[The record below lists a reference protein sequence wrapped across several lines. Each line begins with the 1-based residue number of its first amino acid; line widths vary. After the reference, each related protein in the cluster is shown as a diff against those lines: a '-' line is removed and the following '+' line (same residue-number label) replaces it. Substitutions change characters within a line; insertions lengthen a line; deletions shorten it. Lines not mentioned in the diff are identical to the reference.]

1 MQEDGDDSDEILLE
15 DEIQDK
21 VFVKLKKFVKEKF
34 QNIKQEYIED
44 FLYSQD
50 TSTYI
55 RQDSYTQD
63 NTLEFESTSN
73 QKSGNKRTG
82 AGSGIVD
89 MVSEQDSEGNSSP
102 EAAQDNE
109 QKPPAAH
116 EAFPSRATLLAV
128 MNQGEDVR
136 ASLSTSSTGR
146 RQSSAG

>member
-73 QKSGNKRTG
+73 
-82 AGSGIVD
+82 
-89 MVSEQDSEGNSSP
+89 
-102 EAAQDNE
+102 
-109 QKPPAAH
+109 
-116 EAFPSRATLLAV
+116 
-128 MNQGEDVR
+128 
-136 ASLSTSSTGR
+136 
-146 RQSSAG
+146 